1 VVSTSEGGKK
11 GCALLR
17 GEEGRSVDWRGRQE
31 GVWTAE
37 GDRRWCRPVREARRD
52 VPC

>member
-1 VVSTSEGGKK
+1 MVSIGEGGKK

-17 GEEGRSVDWRGRQE
+17 GAGTSVDWRGRQE

-37 GDRRWCRPVREARRD
+37 GDREWFRLVREARRG
-52 VPC
+52 VHF